1 MMDGSI
7 NLIQL
12 GGMLVAIIAS
22 AAVAKQQLKTL
33 AESVESLS
41 KKLADLTTDID
52 ILQQKDSATQ
62 TSIANFRNILSPDNL
77 ERKSREAERLN
88 SEISALKAELRT
100 DICNIKHGLERIHSI
115 HNGKH
120 PPV

>member
-12 GGMLVAIIAS
+12 GGILVAIIAS

>member
-41 KKLADLTTDID
+41 KKLA
-52 ILQQKDSATQ
+52 
-62 TSIANFRNILSPDNL
+62 
-77 ERKSREAERLN
+77 
-88 SEISALKAELRT
+88 
-100 DICNIKHGLERIHSI
+100 
-115 HNGKH
+115 
-120 PPV
+120 